1 MVQLKEDEFGVIL
14 FAAND
19 GTGELRKTSLVDG
32 NGEKYNLKS
41 LVDSIKKI
49 MEERKDELKKLFA
62 FASGMFGDGDMS
74 LGFVVSWILRSI
86 IISYEKEN
94 NTKLEVKLETENMSR
109 EQIREYAI
117 EQMEEILKQIK
128 ENPDSFLKKMPNDPT
143 DSFNSDFLK

>member
-1 MVQLKEDEFGVIL
+1 VVQLKEDEFGVIL